1 MNISLYKYT
10 NEGSRAVNED
20 NLGINNFGNFVSA
33 VVCDGLG
40 GHNRGDVASKLA
52 VEKITE
58 GISRLDSINAESIRA
73 ILKSANNAI
82 VKKQNENSAFEGMR
96 TTVVGCIVDN
106 RDIYYFNCGDSRFYY
121 FSGGSVASMSKDHSV
136 LQTAVDRGE
145 ISPDDIRFDESRNK
159 LYKVLGDDIS
169 GESGTVYTPIAYK
182 SGDAFI
188 LCSDGFWE
196 NILEEEMEID
206 LSKSSSAQEWVE
218 YMLVR
223 LLLRLDGTND
233 NFTVIGGIIE

>member
-1 MNISLYKYT
+1 M
-10 NEGSRAVNED
+10 
-20 NLGINNFGNFVSA
+20 
-33 VVCDGLG
+33 G
-40 GHNRGDVASKLA
+40 G
-52 VEKITE
+52 ET
-58 GISRLDSINAESIRA
+58 
-73 ILKSANNAI
+73 
-82 VKKQNENSAFEGMR
+82 
-96 TTVVGCIVDN
+96 
-106 RDIYYFNCGDSRFYY
+106 
-121 FSGGSVASMSKDHSV
+121 
-136 LQTAVDRGE
+136 
-145 ISPDDIRFDESRNK
+145 
-159 LYKVLGDDIS
+159 
-169 GESGTVYTPIAYK
+169 GTVYTPIAYK